1 VTAFDISDGG
11 LRLALF
17 LNAGTIFIVL
27 GLAVDHFFRCPA
39 ATAPLRLRVH
49 RLLTMGCSLLHLGTL
64 AAGPASQGPAMVAAL
79 GLYMGGLAL
88 FLWAQEA
95 SKGRPPALTFSTDPP
110 EALTTGGPFAYIRHP
125 FYVAFLLIW
134 WAGAVG
140 TGSVWVAASAL
151 WMTAAYAWAAHD
163 EERAFLHSRWAEA
176 YRAYSARTG
185 RWWPRIDVSWP
196 GAAGAVVRGSHAVT
210 AALVI
215 LTMLAAVIIVA
226 VRAS

>member
-17 LNAGTIFIVL
+17 LNAGTIFLVL

-39 ATAPLRLRVH
+39 AAAPLRLRVH
-49 RLLTMGCSLLHLGTL
+49 RLLTVVFSLLHLGTL
-64 AAGPASQGPAMVAAL
+64 AAGPVASGPAMVAAL
-79 GLYMGGLAL
+79 GLYMSGLAL

-95 SKGRPPALTFSTDPP
+95 SRGRPPALTFSSDAP

-140 TGSVWVAASAL
+140 TASVWVAASAL
-151 WMTAAYAWAAHD
+151 WMTAAYAWAAHE
-163 EERAFLHSRWAEA
+163 EERAFLRSRWAEA

-185 RWWPRIDVSWP
+185 RWCPRNDASLP
-196 GAAGAVVRGSHAVT
+196 GAVSRSSHAVT

-215 LTMLAAVIIVA
+215 LTMIAAVIIVA
-226 VRAS
+226 ARAS